1 MVDDAGWGN
10 ATYASYDIIRTYDP
24 AETDRRHYTVTTYG
38 EFYPEFNKKNG
49 GYTVGV
55 TEVDDNAYK
64 KRCHVKKHVLGKFD
78 DNGVSYKQSSGV
90 NTYMMRLAEG
100 SWLSHT
106 RQRRIDI
113 RRRCPRVFQPSTHP
127 RRHACQKQDRLRR
140 HPLRAPYRARI

>member
-64 KRCHVKKHVLGKFD
+64 KRCHVKKHVLGKYD
-78 DNGVSYKQSSGV
+78 DNGVSYKQSNGV
-90 NTYMMRLAEG
+90 NTYMMRLAEVYLNLAEAILG
-100 SWLSHT
+100 NLSLIH
-106 RQRRIDI
+106 I
-113 RRRCPRVFQPSTHP
+113 
-127 RRHACQKQDRLRR
+127 
-140 HPLRAPYRARI
+140 